1 MAAGLET
8 RRFPRLSWRIAYDPD
23 RSEEKEMPTYDFHCE
38 KCKKDFAKTMSFKE
52 RDRKHVECPHCN
64 SKQVRQVVTAVSVKT
79 SSKS

>member
-1 MAAGLET
+1 
-8 RRFPRLSWRIAYDPD
+8 
-23 RSEEKEMPTYDFHCE
+23 MPTYDFHCE

-64 SKQVRQVVTAVSVKT
+64 SKQVQQVVTAVSVKT

>member
-1 MAAGLET
+1 MGQKVNPIGFRTGVMIGWKSCWYA
-8 RRFPRLSWRIAYDPD
+8 S
-23 RSEEKEMPTYDFHCE
+23 
-38 KCKKDFAKTMSFKE
+38 KKDFAKTMSFKE